1 MKLGISKYF
10 GDPRGNGF
18 SVNFRAIFGLP
29 RERVFTDEIL
39 FSSRESAKKR
49 VEIKLIEFFD
59 FFDDAC
65 YYGDVPISK
74 KLIKNFKL
82 L

>member
-1 MKLGISKYF
+1 MKLEISNYF
-10 GDPRGNGF
+10 GDHRGNGF

-49 VEIKLIEFFD
+49 VGIKLTEFFD

-65 YYGDVPISK
+65 YYDDFSFPK